1 MWKGKDSRVERIER
15 FFYLMMCYNTLYN
28 YYSTSLIMKREL
40 GYDMFE
46 QGEMTPFDR
55 EIYLSMIIAKEEE
68 KKKKMSSTELY
79 DPQGLANRP

>member
-1 MWKGKDSRVERIER
+1 
-15 FFYLMMCYNTLYN
+15 
-28 YYSTSLIMKREL
+28 MKREL